1 MLANDLL
8 VQGTPTPPA
17 FFENT
22 AKVIPP
28 SNSCPNGKIVLVTGG
43 PAKLLERP
51 LYDSTGNIDTTSTT
65 TQHDFPIGPNQI
77 VATDN
82 QLVRLKDGS
91 LLAAKNSCV
100 WNDIRPNPPVWFDE
114 PLVYGCVSAQR
125 RQRGSV
131 HLFRSTDCGSSWQL
145 RAIIDFATILK
156 GKYGYPRPSKFA
168 SHTVQSDVD
177 MDVDPNDQFIDANGN
192 RLWWIGGGDRTE
204 VYACPFTGYLYL
216 TTRVISGPYYY
227 RPDNY
232 IAPKRDAYVLF
243 YSKDSGQTWQAIW
256 EDFPGC
262 APLVMTSTPNG
273 RLFLF
278 QVCSNPLVYFSTQP
292 VNAAAMPKISPG
304 YPVHYMEGN
313 TPIPAA
319 LDYNDDKTPPQDN
332 RYAYE
337 VDQHSTVYAPAISRV
352 STDGS
357 SNKIRVAYQALNTSG
372 RQEYC
377 IVEVDVRDPNQMPV
391 ITPLR
396 IIRAENPNDYSV
408 LYGTFIDPDYI
419 DMPDGLISN
428 LSVFY
433 WLEAPRKGL
442 SSKQYAIRYMAL
454 EGDHSSTDPAYLSV
468 MDSNPRTW
476 ATRQDIGDYMTGG
489 FFWKDNTLNYLAQW
503 VESDGIKANI
513 ITLPYQPPIGSLLEA
528 EGRITF
534 LRIHDVGTG
543 FGPPS
548 DFLDAEV
555 VIFLDSQ
562 PGKAFGFQLRPD
574 ENQSTHRD
582 MADLLR
588 NAFKENRPVI
598 IDYVRMGLAIG
609 RIVRVALRSNASHV
623 NLVKSVKAL
632 PSKANPYDGG
642 KRYNKGGEGG
652 LAPPHT

>member
-1 MLANDLL
+1 MLANNLL
-8 VQGTPTPPA
+8 IHETA

-28 SNSCPNGKIVLVTGG
+28 SNSCLKGKIVLATGR

-51 LYDSTGNIDTTSTT
+51 LYDSTNNIDTTSKTT
-65 TQHDFPIGPNQI
+65 EHDFPIGPPITSPNQI
-77 VATDN
+77 VWTDN

-100 WNDIRPNPPVWFDE
+100 WDDIRPNPPVWFDE
-114 PLVYGCVSAQR
+114 PRVYGCVSAQS

-131 HLFRSTDCGSSWQL
+131 HLFRSTNCGSSWQL
-145 RAIIDFATILK
+145 RSIIDFATFLN
-156 GKYGYPRPSKFA
+156 GKYGYPRPSKFVNP
-168 SHTVQSDVD
+168 HLPNSDVQT
-177 MDVDPNDQFIDANGN
+177 DVDPNDQDIDANGN

-204 VYACPFTGYLYL
+204 VYSCPFTGYVYL
-216 TTRVISGPYYY
+216 TTRIISGPYYH

-232 IAPKRDAYVLF
+232 IAPGRNAYVLF
-243 YSKDSGQTWQAIW
+243 YSTDSGQTWQPINK
-256 EDFPGC
+256 EFPGC
-262 APLVMTSTPNG
+262 ESLVMTSTPNG

-278 QVCSNPLVYFSTQP
+278 QVCSDPLVYFSTQP
-292 VNAAAMPKISPG
+292 VNAAAIPEISPG

-313 TPIPAA
+313 VPIPAA
-319 LDYNDDKTPPQDN
+319 LDRNDDTTDPRDS

-337 VDQHSTVYAPAISRV
+337 VAQHSITYAPAISRL
-352 STDGS
+352 SADKS

-377 IVEVDVRDPNQMPV
+377 IVDVDVQNPNQVPV

-396 IIRAENPNDYSV
+396 IIRAENPNDYSA
-408 LYGTFIDPDYI
+408 LFGTFIDPDYI

-442 SSKQYAIRYMAL
+442 SSKQYAIRYIAL
-454 EGDHSSTDPAYLSV
+454 EDDHSSDPAYLSV
-468 MDSNPRTW
+468 KDSNPRTW

-489 FFWKDNTLNYLAQW
+489 LFWKDNTLNYLAQW
-503 VESDGIKANI
+503 VEPDGIKANI

-534 LRIHDVGTG
+534 LRVHDVATG

-562 PGKAFGFQLRPD
+562 PGKAFGFQLRLD

-588 NAFKENRPVI
+588 NAFKKNRPVL

-609 RIVRVALRSNASHV
+609 RIVRVADLRSNANHV
-623 NLVKSVKAL
+623 NSVKGVKAL
-632 PSKANPYDGG
+632 SSEASFYDCGKPYG
-642 KRYNKGGEGG
+642 KTSEGDY
-652 LAPPHT
+652 LHT

>member
-1 MLANDLL
+1 MLANNLL
-8 VQGTPTPPA
+8 IHGTR

-28 SNSCPNGKIVLVTGG
+28 SNSCPNGKIVLVTGR

-51 LYDSTGNIDTTSTT
+51 LYDSTNNIDTTSITT
-65 TQHDFPIGPNQI
+65 EHDFPIGPPIAPNQI
-77 VATDN
+77 VWTDN

-100 WNDIRPNPPVWFDE
+100 WDDIRPNPPVWFDE
-114 PLVYGCVSAQR
+114 PLVYGCVSAQS

-131 HLFRSTDCGSSWQL
+131 HLFRSTDCGSCWPL
-145 RAIIDFATILK
+145 RSIIDFATILN
-156 GKYGYPRPSKFA
+156 GKYGYPRPSKFVNP
-168 SHTVQSDVD
+168 HLPNSDVQT
-177 MDVDPNDQFIDANGN
+177 DVDPNDQFIDANGN
-192 RLWWIGGGDRTE
+192 RLWWIGGGDRIE

-216 TTRVISGPYYY
+216 TTRNISGPYYHK
-227 RPDNY
+227 PDNY
-232 IAPKRDAYVLF
+232 IAPGRDAYVVF
-243 YSKDSGQTWQAIW
+243 YSKDSGQTWQAINK
-256 EDFPGC
+256 EFPGC
-262 APLVMTSTPNG
+262 ESLVMTSTPNG

-278 QVCSNPLVYFSTQP
+278 QVCSDPLVYFSTQP
-292 VNAAAMPKISPG
+292 VNAAAIPEISPG

-313 TPIPAA
+313 VPIPAA
-319 LDYNDDKTPPQDN
+319 LDLNDDTTSPRDG

-337 VDQHSTVYAPAISRV
+337 VAQHSITYAPAISRL
-352 STDGS
+352 SADKS

-377 IVEVDVRDPNQMPV
+377 IVDVDVQNPNQVPV

-396 IIRAENPNDYSV
+396 IIRAENPNDYSA
-408 LYGTFIDPDYI
+408 LFGTFIDPDYI

-442 SSKQYAIRYMAL
+442 SSKQYAIRYIAL
-454 EGDHSSTDPAYLSV
+454 EDDHSSDPAYLSV
-468 MDSNPRTW
+468 KDSNPRTW

-503 VESDGIKANI
+503 VEPDGIKANI

-588 NAFKENRPVI
+588 NAFKENRPVL
-598 IDYVRMGLAIG
+598 IDYVRVGLAIG
-609 RIVRVALRSNASHV
+609 LIVRVALRLNASHV
-623 NLVKSVKAL
+623 NSVKAVKAL
-632 PSKANPYDGG
+632 PSEAGAYNGG

-652 LAPPHT
+652 LAPRT